1 MPEDR
6 DLLGQMTSI
15 GQTGIDAFGRLDEAT
30 RKFQRSGR
38 RGSIVKSAQANIF
51 EFPVF
56 ISNSVALD
64 YVTATTSLL
73 EQVYASYVQFSIS
86 INPVVDAK
94 TVKNGLQFA
103 NFKTDTNK
111 YLEYTDMSY
120 AHDACHAVYTEGD
133 YVFEFDMV
141 SIEDSDARL
150 INEAMDYQPLSEFD
164 HFFQEQL
171 RKEYDDD
178 EPYLDS
184 ILLNNRVPVPKIEN
198 GKIVTIKGE
207 NNEPDIIVFQI
218 NELDGEYVKK
228 PFHSVKKYMRE
239 NVHNENEYA
248 SMLNKYLR
256 YLNENAHIIGPSY
269 LEVNGRIDSVMADN
283 INRLQSLNKNNRDSM
298 EVQQSIDELEQA
310 IPGIRSVIY
319 SSWEMSDLNFNR
331 QNLALY
337 ESQIETLKFK
347 LAHGISLDEVE
358 KAIWDSMS
366 KKGKQDIRSQ
376 INDTKNAAAMS
387 RKTEM
392 LKMTEAQY
400 RILDAKIKVGT
411 PWSEL
416 SKDEQGVIDKTTYD
430 RLLKSLETK
439 RQYDEEN
446 LINLRNRNSLHDIEK
461 ANNEY
466 QRDINAYKLITE
478 KIGKHA
484 NLTDAEIKMLGG
496 QENVDRLEALQNF
509 QDDITKYRAQ
519 TLERDAQKAT
529 SRYYKSMEAI
539 GVALKNVDSG
549 LRAMDAGM
557 SLAKNAATF
566 KTDIKYKKESLK
578 QTILKN
584 EEMKLKNQELKKRL
598 ETMDEDRAFEQKVK
612 KQNMLT
618 QLGNSIH
625 APSFIDESKINKLNT
640 MKPLMMNVSI
650 QMLNKDDTIQPI
662 NYVVGVKVRN
672 HLIPA
677 DVLPEVAMYPLKE
690 MDKISRK
697 VKWRAG
703 ELKFF
708 KDLVFRIDQKKQTA
722 VDSRDPRRKWY
733 RRLYELAHMKGDAP
747 TTAVIRG
754 KSLFTTFL
762 REKIGKRDI
771 ANGLIPNATIIISQN
786 DVTNIKS
793 QTSIDLL
800 NASTARKFCGELFL
814 ISFVVIDMEAESVKI
829 MFPDSHNDF
838 EVHSLAS
845 INKQLATLDTSGSKT
860 RDMFKLL
867 GR

>member
-171 RKEYDDD
+171 RKFDDD
-178 EPYLDS
+178 EPMPELAS
-184 ILLNNRVPVPKIEN
+184 SLINKLVPLPVIEN
-198 GKIVTIKGE
+198 GELVTSMDNNTEIVI
-207 NNEPDIIVFQI
+207 FQTFDNGDYI
-218 NELDGEYVKK
+218 CK
-228 PFHSVKKYMRE
+228 PLRVVDKFIRDNIADNRKY
-239 NVHNENEYA
+239 YA
-248 SMLNKYLR
+248 ALNKYYN
-256 YLNENAHIIGPSY
+256 YLNENKYIGILSAVDINA
-269 LEVNGRIDSVMADN
+269 EINSAMANNID
-283 INRLQSLNKNNRDSM
+283 RLQSLNKKYRDLP
-298 EVQQSIDELEQA
+298 ETKKSIDELDEV
-310 IPGIRSVIY
+310 IPGIRSAIY
-319 SSWEMSDLNFNR
+319 SAWEALDLSTAK
-331 QNLALY
+331 QTTTMY

-416 SKDEQGVIDKTTYD
+416 SKDEQGVIDKTTYN

-814 ISFVVIDMEAESVKI
+814 ISFVVIDMEAESIKI